1 MELLDKAIE
10 ARKFCYCKYSG
21 YAVSCA
27 VLTETDKIFTG
38 VNIENASYGLCM
50 CAERVALF
58 KAISEGEI
66 IKEMVL
72 VTDNGATPCGACRQ
86 VMYEL
91 MPHDVRIKLYTPEKK
106 LMLITDLRELFPY
119 GFKLT

>member
-38 VNIENASYGLCM
+38 VNIENSSYGLCM

-72 VTDNGATPCGACRQ
+72 VTENGATPCGACRQ

-91 MPHDVRIKLYTPEKK
+91 MPHDASIKLYTPEKK

>member
-10 ARKFCYCKYSG
+10 ARKYCYCKYSG

-27 VLTETDKIFTG
+27 VLTESDKIFTG

-72 VTDNGATPCGACRQ
+72 VTENGATPCGACRQ

-91 MPHDVRIKLYTPEKK
+91 MPHDVSIKLYTPEKK
-106 LMLITDLRELFPY
+106 LMLITKIRELFPY
-119 GFKLT
+119 AFTL